1 MVPSFSYCTFHIQD
15 QLDPVLD
22 PAPRAPRHAEVVL
35 ASVLPRLLAG
45 LHVELGVEPAA
56 VAVVGLGHE
65 GVEVEEGGV
74 LGVVVEEHVGAVLG
88 GEVAHGHG
96 LLFRGLVP
104 RVEVVQ
110 AFSERRGGNYLR
122 YATHFG
128 LVPISYAKA
137 KV

>member
-1 MVPSFSYCTFHIQD
+1 MEFSLFRVVVLKCATIFGGTGGFCGKPITFHVQD

-35 ASVLPRLLAG
+35 ARVLSRLLAG
-45 LHVELGVEPAA
+45 LHVQLGVEPAA

-96 LLFRGLVP
+96 LLFRGFVP
-104 RVEVVQ
+104 GVEVVE
-110 AFSERRGGNYLR
+110 AFPG
-122 YATHFG
+122 
-128 LVPISYAKA
+128 
-137 KV
+137 